1 MTLNSIL
8 SVFIADTEQRHTDR
22 GREGSDTQKRRG
34 VEGRGR
40 NWNDPVARKAGSHQ
54 KLEVGKKSL
63 LEPLREHGPGNTL
76 ILDLWPPELRENK
89 IVFFFKS

>member
-8 SVFIADTEQRHTDR
+8 SVFIADTEERHTDR

-63 LEPLREHGPGNTL
+63 LEPLDGAWPWQHLDFGPLASRTERE
-76 ILDLWPPELRENK
+76 
-89 IVFFFKS
+89 